1 MSESQLS
8 HYLEVFEARLR
19 RLIWLRGAAAVVAV
33 ALLFTLAGVW
43 LAIRTGFASGALAAA
58 RAALLAAL
66 VLAATLLVWRP
77 LRRLRRRRP
86 QIIEAL
92 AHGFEGRLQTLAEL
106 PPGHA
111 FRGLL
116 AEDAL
121 SIARRHAPAAHVT
134 PARLALAGAAL
145 ALPALVLL
153 WLAAAGPGLYRDGTR
168 ALWGGWLFGS
178 LLPAQRLA
186 VQPGNQVVR
195 LGGAVTVRSVAQG
208 FAPTRAQLHA
218 RVGSGPWQQIDMVRE
233 GNAFSFTFFS
243 MREPVSY
250 YVSAAGVRS
259 PAYTLS
265 VLAVPALERLR
276 LVYRYPDWT
285 HLPQHVQEGSG
296 DISAIAG
303 TRVQIQAHSSVALK
317 GAELVLDGV
326 PDRMQTSGQDAQAQL
341 QVTRDAH
348 YYLATRIGAERVRLS
363 DDFLIRRLP
372 VPAPGV
378 RFSWPGR
385 DYSASS
391 IEEVTT
397 EVQASDAYGL
407 QSLQL
412 RYAVNGGPWHT
423 VALPA
428 TGASASGEHVF
439 SLESLRTDG
448 VARALAPG
456 DLISYYAIARGHEL
470 SAQSELY
477 LIDVQPF
484 DHRYSQSQS
493 DGGSEANEQQQI
505 SDRQRQILV
514 STWNL
519 LRGQASATS
528 VHDNAAL
535 LATLQ
540 TRLAAQAQT
549 LAGRTQARQLTQ
561 DTKIARFLDSMR
573 HAAAAMQPAAS
584 HLAATQLSAAVVPEQ
599 QALQYLLQAQAQ
611 FTDVQLAR
619 KQGGS
624 AGQSG
629 RDLAQIYQLEMDLQ
643 KNQYESGA
651 GASPQ
656 TADKQ
661 SEALARRLQDLA
673 QRQQQLADQIQRT
686 PVASPE
692 QRWQQQTLQ
701 RQAEDLQRELAAQ
714 AQGGSTQ
721 GNQGNQAGGPGSA
734 VGPASSSAG
743 ASGSGAGTPGTP
755 GGPGSPGS
763 AAGTLASGPQGG
775 TGSAGSGTGLLAQR
789 LDAAIRA
796 MSEASQAL
804 GAGATNATAHA
815 DAPAAARRAQQA
827 LSAADSE
834 LARERIRQLQQSVA
848 QLARRA
854 GQLRAQ
860 QAASAQALHSL
871 EDADGLGQRALAD
884 QKRAL
889 SAGVRQLEDAI
900 SAEARAHRD
909 DAPATAAAL
918 GSAVA
923 AMRGSDIA
931 NRLDIAAQALDQG
944 AGRALSPGE
953 AQVSRGLAELQRRL
967 QSAAEVAGQGATPG
981 GPDPLADELARLR
994 TLRSQLQQ
1002 SANAAQSAGNG
1013 RARAGTMPASLAA
1026 TGAMTADVAA
1036 RAMRLTPLLRAQ
1048 GARAQE
1054 LAAVE
1059 RMARTLGQS
1068 PPLPSGRAPDVQR
1081 LRTEVDLLDALELQL
1096 EQRAAA
1102 GQAIRTAVEGR
1113 GAEQY
1118 QSAVAEYYRQLSR
1131 Q

>member
-1 MSESQLS
+1 MSESQLG
-8 HYLEVFEARLR
+8 HYLEAFEGRLR
-19 RLIWLRGAAAVVAV
+19 RLIWLQGAAAVLTV

-43 LAIRTGFASGALAAA
+43 LAIRTGFASGTLAAA
-58 RAALLAAL
+58 RAALLGAL
-66 VLAATLLVWRP
+66 LLAGTLLVFRP
-77 LRRLRRRRP
+77 LRRLQRQRP
-86 QIIEAL
+86 QIIEGL
-92 AHGFEGRLQTLAEL
+92 AHEFEGRLQTLAEL
-106 PPGHA
+106 PAGHT
-111 FRGLL
+111 FRALL

-121 SIARRHAPAAHVT
+121 CIAQRHAPNAHVSR
-134 PARLALAGAAL
+134 ARLALAGCAL
-145 ALPALVLL
+145 ALPVAVLL
-153 WLAAAGPGLYRDGTR
+153 WLASAAPGLYRDGTR

-178 LLPAQRLA
+178 LLPAERLA
-186 VQPGNQVVR
+186 VQPGNQAVR
-195 LGGAVTVRSVAQG
+195 LGGAVTVRSVPQG
-208 FAPTRAQLHA
+208 FDPTRAQLHA
-218 RVGSGPWQQIDMVRE
+218 RVGSGPWQQIDMARE
-233 GNAFSFTFFS
+233 GHAFSFTFFS

-265 VLAVPALERLR
+265 VVAVPGLERLR
-276 LVYRYPDWT
+276 LVYHYPDWA
-285 HLPQHVQEGSG
+285 HLPDRVQEGNG
-296 DISAIAG
+296 DIDAIAG
-303 TRVQIQAHSSVALK
+303 TRVQIQAHASVTLK
-317 GAELVLDGV
+317 AAELVLDGV
-326 PDRMQTSGQDAQAQL
+326 SDPMQTRGQDAEAQL
-341 QVTRDAH
+341 QVTRDAR

-372 VPAPGV
+372 VPAPSV
-378 RFSWPGR
+378 RFTWPGR

-397 EVQASDAYGL
+397 DVQASDAYGL
-407 QSLQL
+407 QALQL

-423 VALPA
+423 VPLPA
-428 TGASASGEHVF
+428 AGANASGEHVF

-456 DLISYYAIARGHEL
+456 DLITYYAIARGHAL
-470 SAQSELY
+470 SAQSDLY

-493 DGGSEANEQQQI
+493 DDGGEANEQQQI

-519 LRGQASATS
+519 LRAQGSATS

-540 TRLAAQAQT
+540 TRLAAQAQA
-549 LAGRTQARQLTQ
+549 LAGRTQARQLSQ
-561 DTKIARFLDSMR
+561 DAKIARFLDSMR

-584 HLAATQLSAAVVPEQ
+584 SLAATELSAAIAPEQ

-656 TADKQ
+656 TPDRQ
-661 SEALARRLQDLA
+661 SEALARRLQELA

-686 PVASPE
+686 PLASPE

-714 AQGGSTQ
+714 AQGGSGQGGGGQGGGGQGNQ
-721 GNQGNQAGGPGSA
+721 GNQGNQAA
-734 VGPASSSAG
+734 N
-743 ASGSGAGTPGTP
+743 
-755 GGPGSPGS
+755 PGS
-763 AAGTLASGPQGG
+763 AAGSASSGAGASAASAGTPASRAPDG
-775 TGSAGSGTGLLAQR
+775 TGTTLLGER
-789 LDAAIRA
+789 LEAAIRA
-796 MSEASQAL
+796 MGEASQAL
-804 GAGATNATAHA
+804 GAGGGAGGAVRE

-834 LARERIRQLQQSVA
+834 LARERAQQLQQSVA
-848 QLARRA
+848 QLAQRA
-854 GQLRAQ
+854 GQLEAQ

-871 EDADGLGQRALAD
+871 DGADGLGQRALAD

-889 SAGVRQLEDAI
+889 SAGVRQLADAI
-900 SAEARAHRD
+900 AAEARAHRD
-909 DAPATAAAL
+909 DSPTTVAAL
-918 GSAVA
+918 GSAQA
-923 AMRGSDIA
+923 AIRGADLA

-944 AGRALSPGE
+944 AARALGAGE
-953 AQVSRGLAELQRRL
+953 AQVTQGLAEVQRRL
-967 QSAAEVAGQGATPG
+967 QSAAVIAGQGATPAG
-981 GPDPLADELARLR
+981 ARADALADELARLR
-994 TLRSQLQQ
+994 ALRSQLQQ
-1002 SANAAQSAGNG
+1002 SANAAQSAGTVPAG
-1013 RARAGTMPASLAA
+1013 DATTPAAARGSGTSP
-1026 TGAMTADVAA
+1026 ADVAA
-1036 RAMRLTPLLRAQ
+1036 GAVRLTPLLRAQ
-1048 GARAQE
+1048 GADARQ
-1054 LAAVE
+1054 LAALE
-1059 RMARTLGQS
+1059 RTARTLGQS
-1068 PPLPSGRAPDVQR
+1068 PPLPGGRAADVQR
-1081 LRTEVDLLDALELQL
+1081 LRAEVDLLDALELQL

-1102 GQAIRTAVEGR
+1102 GQPTRTAIAGR

>member
-1 MSESQLS
+1 M
-8 HYLEVFEARLR
+8 
-19 RLIWLRGAAAVVAV
+19 
-33 ALLFTLAGVW
+33 
-43 LAIRTGFASGALAAA
+43 
-58 RAALLAAL
+58 
-66 VLAATLLVWRP
+66 
-77 LRRLRRRRP
+77 
-86 QIIEAL
+86 
-92 AHGFEGRLQTLAEL
+92 
-106 PPGHA
+106 
-111 FRGLL
+111 
-116 AEDAL
+116 
-121 SIARRHAPAAHVT
+121 
-134 PARLALAGAAL
+134 
-145 ALPALVLL
+145 
-153 WLAAAGPGLYRDGTR
+153 
-168 ALWGGWLFGS
+168 
-178 LLPAQRLA
+178 
-186 VQPGNQVVR
+186 
-195 LGGAVTVRSVAQG
+195 
-208 FAPTRAQLHA
+208 
-218 RVGSGPWQQIDMVRE
+218 
-233 GNAFSFTFFS
+233 
-243 MREPVSY
+243 
-250 YVSAAGVRS
+250 
-259 PAYTLS
+259 
-265 VLAVPALERLR
+265 
-276 LVYRYPDWT
+276 
-285 HLPQHVQEGSG
+285 
-296 DISAIAG
+296 
-303 TRVQIQAHSSVALK
+303 
-317 GAELVLDGV
+317 
-326 PDRMQTSGQDAQAQL
+326 
-341 QVTRDAH
+341 TRDAH

-734 VGPASSSAG
+734 AGPASSSAG
-743 ASGSGAGTPGTP
+743 ASGSG
-755 GGPGSPGS
+755 
-763 AAGTLASGPQGG
+763 
-775 TGSAGSGTGLLAQR
+775 AGSGTGLLAQR

-804 GAGATNATAHA
+804 GAGATSATARA

-967 QSAAEVAGQGATPG
+967 QSAAEVAGQGAAPA

-1068 PPLPSGRAPDVQR
+1068 PPLPGGRAPDVQR